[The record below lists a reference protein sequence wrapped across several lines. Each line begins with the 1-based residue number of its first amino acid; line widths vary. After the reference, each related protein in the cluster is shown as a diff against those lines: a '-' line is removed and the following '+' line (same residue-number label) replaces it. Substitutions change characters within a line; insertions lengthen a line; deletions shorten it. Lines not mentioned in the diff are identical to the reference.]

1 MPMSVRVALATC
13 ADLPALDDD
22 DAPLIAALRARGAT
36 VSLPCWDGPLS
47 AFARDVV
54 DVTVV
59 RSTWDY
65 TTRRTQFVAWAN
77 DVDRVGRL
85 RNNHD
90 VIAWNTDKH
99 YLQQLAQANVPGVP
113 TVFLPAGTARFVD
126 VVATLPVQHG
136 VVLKPTIG
144 AGSRDTIKLDA
155 HDVVTGQQYF
165 DTVLAREPVMVQPF
179 LPSIAS
185 GERSLI
191 FLDGRFSHAVN
202 KQPQA
207 GDFRSQPEFGSHV
220 TRYTPTAHELDVAAQ
235 ALAACGHSGLLYAR
249 VDLVTGLN
257 EAPIVIELEL
267 TEPCLYLGWSDTAA
281 DVLADAVCAD
291 VRSR

>member
-1 MPMSVRVALATC
+1 MSVRVALATC
-13 ADLPALDDD
+13 ADLPHLDDD

-36 VSLPCWDGPLS
+36 VTLPHWDGPLE
-47 AFARDVV
+47 AFSRDVV

-65 TTRRTQFVAWAN
+65 TTRRAQFVAWAN

-85 RNNHD
+85 RNGHD

-99 YLQQLAQANVPGVP
+99 YLQQLAQADVPGVP
-113 TVFLPAGTARFVD
+113 TAFLPAGSGVRFVD
-126 VVATLPVQHG
+126 VIAGLPVEHG

-144 AGSRDTIKLDA
+144 AGSRDTIKLAA
-155 HDVVTGQQYF
+155 HNVEEGQRYF
-165 DTVLAREPVMVQPF
+165 DDVLMREPVMVQPF
-179 LPSIAS
+179 LPSIAM

-202 KQPQA
+202 KQPRA
-207 GDFRSQPEFGSHV
+207 GDFRSQPEFGSVV
-220 TRYTPTAHELDVAAQ
+220 TRYVPTPQELDVAAK
-235 ALAACGHSGLLYAR
+235 ALSACGHASLLYGR
-249 VDLVTGLN
+249 VDLVTGLQGT
-257 EAPIVIELEL
+257 PIVIELEL

-281 DVLADAVCAD
+281 DVLADAIM
-291 VRSR
+291 RSR